1 MVCFHSNRLHHL
13 MARNKNA
20 QNICLSYT
28 VTVVHF
34 TDQNWISKT
43 VYCIRCVMVCKIGF
57 TNWNA
62 KIALLRA
69 SMVVTYCIKLFR
81 TGADRHNVSCS
92 NVSSTSSRRDKN
104 QIIGTRNLSIP
115 AMPGICKSGWFC
127 KFVGVQYCLLL
138 LVFSVNRQNSFL

>member
-28 VTVVHF
+28 VTVMYF
-34 TDQNWISKT
+34 RDQNWISKT
-43 VYCIRCVMVCKIGF
+43 VYCIKCVMVCKIGF

-69 SMVVTYCIKLFR
+69 SMVVTYYIKHFQ
-81 TGADRHNVSCS
+81 TGADRHNGILMSLLFIVAETK
-92 NVSSTSSRRDKN
+92 NVKKFSRPFKQN
-104 QIIGTRNLSIP
+104 GLPFSKLQ
-115 AMPGICKSGWFC
+115 
-127 KFVGVQYCLLL
+127 VVE
-138 LVFSVNRQNSFL
+138 LVTLV